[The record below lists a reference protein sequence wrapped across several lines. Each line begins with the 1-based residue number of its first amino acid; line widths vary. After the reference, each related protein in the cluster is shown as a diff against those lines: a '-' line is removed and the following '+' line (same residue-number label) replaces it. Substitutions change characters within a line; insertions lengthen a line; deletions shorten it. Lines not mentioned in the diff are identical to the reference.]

1 MIDDGRRS
9 VAPGGSG
16 SAGAE
21 DATDPLF
28 VRAAARAMAVLSAFH
43 QADHPLSLGEIARA
57 TGLDRSTTQRLVHTL
72 RKLGY
77 LRRDAHDRGFLP
89 GIRIYDHIF
98 DAQRLDGLVQRAV
111 PLLLEL
117 RGTVD
122 ERVDLALFD
131 DLRLVYAVRL
141 QPRREVLHA
150 MMVGLGVPVCCT
162 SSGWAVLSRLPEAE
176 ARDILRRS
184 ERRRFT
190 PHTLTDDEAI
200 MVRVAEARERG
211 YVIATEQLLP
221 GEIGMA
227 AAVTDGAGRP
237 AGSVTITALL
247 SDWTV
252 EAFDRAVAPPLM
264 QVARALS
271 RS

>member
-1 MIDDGRRS
+1 MIGYVNRRMAPDDAETG
-9 VAPGGSG
+9 
-16 SAGAE
+16 GAE
-21 DATDPLF
+21 GDPLF

-43 QADHPLSLGEIARA
+43 QAEHPLSLSEIARI

-77 LRRDAHDRGFLP
+77 IRRDEHDRGYVP

-111 PLLLEL
+111 PLLLDL
-117 RGTVD
+117 RGQVD
-122 ERVDLALFD
+122 ERVDLAVFD
-131 DLRLVYAVRL
+131 DMRLVYTVRL
-141 QPRREVLHA
+141 QPRRDVIHA
-150 MMVGLGVPVCCT
+150 MMVGLSVPVCCT

-184 ERRRFT
+184 ERQRFT
-190 PHTLTDDEAI
+190 PQTLTDEEAI
-200 MVRVAEARERG
+200 MARVAEARERG

-227 AAVTDGAGRP
+227 AVVTGSGGRP
-237 AGSVTITALL
+237 VGSVTITALM

-252 EAFDRAVAPPLM
+252 EEFDRAVAPPLM
-264 QVARALS
+264 QTARALS